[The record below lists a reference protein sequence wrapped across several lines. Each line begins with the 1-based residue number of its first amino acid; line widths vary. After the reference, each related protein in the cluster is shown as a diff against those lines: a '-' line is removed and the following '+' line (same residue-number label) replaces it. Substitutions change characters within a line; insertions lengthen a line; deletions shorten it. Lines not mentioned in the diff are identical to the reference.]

1 MKEHTYK
8 VRVRYA
14 ETDKMGVVYHA
25 NYAVY
30 FEMGRVEWLRNLGV
44 SYKEMEDKGV
54 MLPVVSLTID
64 YKQPAHYDDL
74 LTVTTYIK
82 EFTGVKIVFGYK
94 IENEKEAVLTTGE
107 STLVFVDMKTKRP
120 TQAPGYVKEK
130 FESLV

>member
-1 MKEHTYK
+1 MKEHIYE

-25 NYAVY
+25 NYAIY
-30 FEMGRVEWLRNLGV
+30 FEMGRVEWLRSLGL
-44 SYKEMEDKGV
+44 SYREMEDKGV

-64 YKQPAHYDDL
+64 YKQPAYYDDL
-74 LTVTTYIK
+74 LKVTTYLK

-94 IENEKEAVLTTGE
+94 IQNQMESVLTTGE
-107 STLVFVDMKTKRP
+107 STLVFVDTQTKRP

-130 FESLV
+130 FEILE